1 MTASDE
7 AMSTRESTSLIIPA
21 EVDSVMP
28 CVAFVAACAAAAGFP
43 PARVRELELVVEEV
57 VVNICQYAYGDA
69 RGEIELFCAKTG
81 SQDLVLEFIDSGRPF
96 NILTLP
102 APDLTVEVN
111 QRQVGGLGVPLVRAL
126 VNTATYCR
134 ESDRNVLRLSVQPAR

>member
-1 MTASDE
+1 
-7 AMSTRESTSLIIPA
+7 
-21 EVDSVMP
+21 
-28 CVAFVAACAAAAGFP
+28 
-43 PARVRELELVVEEV
+43 

>member
-7 AMSTRESTSLIIPA
+7 AMSTGESTSLTIPA
-21 EVDSVMP
+21 EVDSVGP
-28 CVAFVAACAAAAGFP
+28 CIAFVAACAAAAGFP
-43 PARVRELELVVEEV
+43 AARVREIELVVEEV

-69 RGEIELFCAKTG
+69 QGEIELLCTKTN
-81 SQDLVLEFIDSGRPF
+81 SQDLVLEFIDSGKPF

-102 APDLTVEVN
+102 APDLTVEVD

-126 VNTATYCR
+126 VDTASYRR
-134 ESDRNVLRLSVQPAR
+134 ESGRNVLRLSVRLAR